1 MLEVLESGTII
12 VPVGSRVTCSPPPTD
27 TDEDFLLLVED
38 LGEAVIKLKEIGF
51 DTGMTK
57 EQEDEYLS
65 LQRTSGGRFRSLRFG
80 DVNYIVTQSAFFFDR
95 FMTATHICKTMNVMD
110 KQQRILIFSGVF
122 GDSHLDK
129 TAGITDDILERVSD
143 DIYSKTFEEGVESTP
158 FEEHVAVK
166 SSQRMGVKFST
177 QAAPEDNPF
186 GSVQVK
192 TEGEAFSFDTAL
204 PPKGIYSIKPS
215 KVTIPKSTLRY
226 LDRVFKP

>member
-38 LGEAVIKLKEIGF
+38 LDEAVIKLKEIGF

-65 LQRTSGGRFRSLRFG
+65 LQRTSGGRFKSLRFG
-80 DVNYIVTQSAFFFDR
+80 DLNYIVTQSAFFFDR

-110 KQQRILIFSGVF
+110 KKQRILIFSGVF

-129 TAGITDDILERVSD
+129 TAGITDGILEKVND

-158 FEEHVAVK
+158 FEEHVAAK
-166 SSQRMGVKFST
+166 SLQRMGVKFST
-177 QAAPEDNPF
+177 QTAPEDNPF

-192 TEGEAFSFDTAL
+192 TEGEVFSLRTL
-204 PPKGIYSIKPS
+204 HYLNR
-215 KVTIPKSTLRY
+215 VLKS
-226 LDRVFKP
+226 